1 VMTKTSSIQGDAFY
15 PLASSSWGE
24 EEVAAINRVVKSG
37 RHTMGDEVAQYENEF
52 ANLFNSQFA
61 VMSNSGSSANLLAIS
76 ALRYTS
82 DFNPERNEIIV
93 PAVSWGTTYY
103 PIHQAGYK
111 LRFVDVDL
119 DTLNASA
126 AAVEEAINAKTVGI
140 FAVSILGNPADLRA
154 YQDLAKKYELF
165 LLEDNCESMG
175 AKIGSRHTGTFGSV
189 GTFSSYFSHH
199 ISTIEGGVCLTDS
212 REIYEHMYSLRAHGW
227 VRGLPTENTVYR
239 KSGDEFE
246 DSFRFALPGWN
257 LRPIEIE
264 GAIGREQLR
273 KFSQI
278 IAARK
283 RNALLFQA
291 AMIGVEGYSIQKE
304 IYGESSW
311 FGFSLIMHGK
321 LTGKRREL
329 VEKLRDAGIESR
341 PIVAGNFTRNP
352 VIQLLN
358 HAPIGEL
365 PNSNAI
371 HSQGLFIGNHAFDL
385 VDQIGRATEIL
396 SSFSKRF

>member
-1 VMTKTSSIQGDAFY
+1 MGKNNYIQPDAFY
-15 PLASSSWGE
+15 PLASSSWGQDE
-24 EEVAAINRVVKSG
+24 IAAIYRVVESG
-37 RHTMGDEVAQYENEF
+37 RHTMGDEVTQYENEF
-52 ANLFNSQFA
+52 ANFFGSQFA

-82 DFNPERNEIIV
+82 DYNPERNEIIV

-126 AAVEEAINAKTVGI
+126 AAVEEAIGSKTVGI
-140 FAVSILGNPADLRA
+140 FAVNILGNPADLKT
-154 YQDLAKKYELF
+154 YQALAKKHDLF

-212 REIYEHMYSLRAHGW
+212 REIYEHMISLRAHGW
-227 VRGLPTENTVYR
+227 VRGLPMENTVYT

-273 KFSQI
+273 KFDHI

-283 RNALLFQA
+283 RNAVLFQDS
-291 AMIGVEGYSIQKE
+291 MIGVEGYSIQRE

-311 FGFSLIMHGK
+311 FGFSLILNGK
-321 LTGKRREL
+321 LAGKRREL
-329 VEKLRDAGIESR
+329 VEELRGAGIECR

-352 VIQLLN
+352 VIQHLN

-365 PNSNAI
+365 PNSNVI
-371 HSQGLFIGNHAFDL
+371 HSEGLFIGNHAFDL
-385 VDQIGRATEIL
+385 VAQIGRASEIL
-396 SSFSKRF
+396 ASFSTRS

>member
-1 VMTKTSSIQGDAFY
+1 MRENSSNRPEAFY
-15 PLASSSWGE
+15 PLASSTWGE

-37 RHTMGDEVAQYENEF
+37 LHTMGEEVAQYEHEF
-52 ANLFNSQFA
+52 ANLFDSQFA

-82 DFNPERNEIIV
+82 DYTPERNEIIV

-103 PIHQAGYK
+103 PIHQAGYR

-119 DTLNASA
+119 ETLNASA
-126 AAVEEAINAKTVGI
+126 ATVEQAIGERTAGI
-140 FAVSILGNPADLRA
+140 FAVSILGNPADLEA
-154 YQDLAKKYELF
+154 YQALAKKYGLF

-199 ISTIEGGVCLTDS
+199 ISTIEGGVCLTDN
-212 REIYEHMYSLRAHGW
+212 REIYEHMISLRAHGW
-227 VRGLPTENTVYR
+227 VRGLPIDNTVHT
-239 KSGDEFE
+239 KSGDDFE

-264 GAIGREQLR
+264 GAIGREQLK
-273 KFSQI
+273 KFDQI
-278 IAARK
+278 IASRK
-283 RNALLFQA
+283 RNALLFQES
-291 AMIGVEGYSIQKE
+291 MLGVEGYSIQQE

-311 FGFSLIMHGK
+311 FGFSLVLNGK
-321 LTGKRREL
+321 LSGKRREL
-329 VEKLRDAGIESR
+329 VAALGSAGIETR

-352 VIQLLN
+352 VIQLLD
-358 HAPIGEL
+358 HAPIGDL
-365 PNSNAI
+365 PNSNLI
-371 HSQGLFIGNHAFDL
+371 HSDGLFIGNHAFDL
-385 VDQIGRATEIL
+385 NAQIGRATDIL
-396 SSFSKRF
+396 RDFSKRP